1 MNVMMLSISV
11 WSGVSEM
18 LLEQR
23 DFFHWLS
30 ALIVLPDAAYAG
42 QFFLSAF
49 RALRTRNVDMDP
61 SGLGV
66 TLAPAMS
73 LVETW
78 HHADHVYFRC
88 RDHAADVPVGR
99 RYLDQSMR
107 LKMRAVALTWPRSGR
122 SKRAIR

>member
-42 QFFLSAF
+42 QPVFLSAF
-49 RALRTRNVDMDP
+49 RALRTRNFDMDVP
-61 SGLGV
+61 ISLGV
-66 TLAPAMS
+66 ALAP
-73 LVETW
+73 
-78 HHADHVYFRC
+78 
-88 RDHAADVPVGR
+88 GN
-99 RYLDQSMR
+99 
-107 LKMRAVALTWPRSGR
+107 VAG
-122 SKRAIR
+122 